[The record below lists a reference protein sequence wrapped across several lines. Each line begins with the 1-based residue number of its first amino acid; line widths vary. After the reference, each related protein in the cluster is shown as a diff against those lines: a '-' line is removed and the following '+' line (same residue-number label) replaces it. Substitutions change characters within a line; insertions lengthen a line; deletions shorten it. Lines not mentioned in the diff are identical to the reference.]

1 MYDVII
7 CGCGVSGA
15 AIAYEL
21 SRYKLK
27 VAILEKEND
36 IATGATKANSGII
49 HAGFDPEE
57 GSLMAKLNVRGAFL
71 AQEVCKKLDVP
82 YKKCGAMVLAFNDQ
96 EKEALEVLYARGEA
110 NGVKNQAIIDGDG
123 ARALEPNLSEDVK
136 WALLEPDSAIVL
148 PWEFCFALAETAVKN
163 GVEIFLNQE
172 VTGVSNGEDSYKVK
186 TKNGDKE
193 NEFEARIVINATGVA
208 SAAVHDMALDH
219 RFDSLPK
226 RGQYYLLDK
235 AEGNRVTR
243 TIFQAPSENGK
254 GVLVSPTVHGNLI
267 VGPNSERVLGNDT
280 ATSLEGLDFVKDM
293 AVKSVPSIDFGQNI
307 RNFSGVRARTNVKD
321 FIIEREAGFIDVA
334 GICSPGLSSALAI
347 GEYVTQMVKEA
358 GFFDMPLKDNFINE
372 RKKIRFKELSDEEKA
387 ELIKKNPAYGHVIC
401 RCETITEGEILDTFN
416 SPIPPV
422 SVDGIKRRAGSGMGR
437 CQGGFCEP
445 QIIGII
451 SRQLGAE
458 LTEIPKELSGTNIL
472 TDKMGGN

>member
-1 MYDVII
+1 MYDIII

-27 VAILEKEND
+27 IAIIEKEND

-57 GSLMAKLNVRGAFL
+57 GSLMAKLNVRGALL
-71 AQEVCKKLDVP
+71 ASKVCEKLDVP
-82 YKKCGAMVLAFNDQ
+82 YKKCGAMVLAFSDK

-123 ARALEPNLSEDVK
+123 ARALEPNLSENVK
-136 WALLEPDSAIVL
+136 WALLEPDSAIIL

-163 GVEIFLNQE
+163 QAELFLNQE
-172 VTGVSNGEDSYKVK
+172 VVGIEEGKDSYRVI
-186 TKNGDKE
+186 TKNGNKE
-193 NEFEARIVINATGVA
+193 KELEARIVINATGVD
-208 SAAVHDMALDH
+208 SAAVHDMALGH
-219 RFDSLPK
+219 KFDSLPK

-235 AEGNRVTR
+235 AEGNRVSR

-267 VGPNSERVLGNDT
+267 VGPNSERVSGNDT
-280 ATSLEGLDFVKDM
+280 ATTLDGLNFVKDM

-307 RNFSGVRARTNVKD
+307 RNFSGVRARTDVKD
-321 FIIEREAGFIDVA
+321 FIIERDGGFIDVA

-347 GEYVTQMVKEA
+347 GEYVAQMVKETKRL
-358 GFFDMPLKDNFINE
+358 DISLKENFVDE
-372 RKKIRFKELSDEEKA
+372 RKKIRFKDLSDEEKA

-401 RCETITEGEILDTFN
+401 RCETITEGEILETFN

-422 SVDGIKRRAGSGMGR
+422 SVDGIKRRAGTGMGR
-437 CQGGFCEP
+437 CQGGFCGP
-445 QIIGII
+445 QIIEII
-451 SRQLGAE
+451 SRQLGIA
-458 LTEIPKELSGTNIL
+458 LTEIPKEHAGTNIL
-472 TDKMGGN
+472 TDKMGF